1 MTVYIVSEMG
11 KFYVEPPSALM
22 SILFADLSVYTPLIF
37 VLSQGADPTNT
48 LLKFAEEKNFMEKL
62 FPISLGQGMG
72 PRAEKLIV
80 TAMREGQWVLLQNH
94 KSVMEQTHLH
104 FYPKSSPS
112 SGAPSG
118 GSEFLSKHD
127 SNFVLLRS
135 HLVQRFH
142 ILSLLCS

>member
-1 MTVYIVSEMG
+1 MSTYIISEMG

-22 SILFADLSVYTPLIF
+22 SILFADLSVFTPLIF

-80 TAMREGQWVLLQNH
+80 TAMAEGHWVLLQNCH
-94 KSVMEQTHLH
+94 LARSWMSKLELIVLDFVENKDEIHVDFRLFLTSMPATYFPTSVL
-104 FYPKSSPS
+104 
-112 SGAPSG
+112 
-118 GSEFLSKHD
+118 
-127 SNFVLLRS
+127 
-135 HLVQRFH
+135 
-142 ILSLLCS
+142 

>member
-22 SILFADLSVYTPLIF
+22 SILFADLSVFTPLIF

-80 TAMREGQWVLLQNH
+80 TAMREGQWVLLQNCH
-94 KSVMEQTHLH
+94 LARSWMGKLELIVLDFVENKDEIHEDFRLFLTSMPATYFPTSVL
-104 FYPKSSPS
+104 
-112 SGAPSG
+112 
-118 GSEFLSKHD
+118 
-127 SNFVLLRS
+127 
-135 HLVQRFH
+135 
-142 ILSLLCS
+142 